1 MDKQRV
7 AVIGPGSWG
16 TALSQVLNDNGHE
29 VRIWGNIAEQINEIN
44 DEHTN
49 KRYFKDIVLDEKIK
63 AYHDLEETLK
73 DADAV
78 LFVVPTK
85 VTRLVA
91 KQVAQALHILAPQQA
106 TVLVN
111 QLPTL
116 QYLQRQT
123 QPYQI
128 KVHQLQKLQALKY
141 RLLNYKQQLLT
152 SLQKN
157 NRHKL

>member
-1 MDKQRV
+1 MAEVQLILV
-7 AVIGPGSWG
+7 ALTHHGDNLVQQVPRIRL
-16 TALSQVLNDNGHE
+16 AQVLQ
-29 VRIWGNIAEQINEIN
+29 VQQV
-44 DEHTN
+44 
-49 KRYFKDIVLDEKIK
+49 KRLIQDVLP
-63 AYHDLEETLK
+63 HQTL
-73 DADAV
+73 
-78 LFVVPTK
+78 
-85 VTRLVA
+85 LV

>member
-1 MDKQRV
+1 MGDELAMAEVQLILV
-7 AVIGPGSWG
+7 ALTHHGDNLVQQVPRIRL
-16 TALSQVLNDNGHE
+16 AQVLQ
-29 VRIWGNIAEQINEIN
+29 VQQV
-44 DEHTN
+44 
-49 KRYFKDIVLDEKIK
+49 KRLIQDVLP
-63 AYHDLEETLK
+63 HQTL
-73 DADAV
+73 
-78 LFVVPTK
+78 
-85 VTRLVA
+85 LV